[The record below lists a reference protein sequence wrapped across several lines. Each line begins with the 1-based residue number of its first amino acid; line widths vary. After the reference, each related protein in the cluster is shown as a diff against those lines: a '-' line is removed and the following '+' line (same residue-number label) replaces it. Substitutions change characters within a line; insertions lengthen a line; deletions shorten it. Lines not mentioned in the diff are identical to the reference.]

1 MLSLALAVVALVL
14 ACVGGG
20 FAVYALWLLRD
31 FD

>member
-14 ACVGGG
+14 ACVAGGL
-20 FAVYALWLLRD
+20 AAYAFWLLRD